1 MLFVFRGCFS
11 GRLHWVTRG
20 VVPSFSAARGSQL
33 SQYVLRFMFPI
44 KCLLN
49 ENTVNAN
56 QGFPVQPALSVD
68 DVTNQRSGCFQL
80 QQRDCV
86 RVRQSHTNRF
96 SRRFWSSRGGS
107 SHWRTEREKEQWSQ
121 CIGEVI
127 IDDYRLD
134 RLKCTEQKTRPSAP
148 QRTHYELI
156 LLVTSLS
163 DAGNDGTWVPTSNG
177 HTATTP
183 VWAYWGADVCATAG
197 PEW

>member
-1 MLFVFRGCFS
+1 MV
-11 GRLHWVTRG
+11 
-20 VVPSFSAARGSQL
+20 
-33 SQYVLRFMFPI
+33 PI

-86 RVRQSHTNRF
+86 RVLVVSQKPFLLKVVEQQRRVVSLENRE
-96 SRRFWSSRGGS
+96 G
-107 SHWRTEREKEQWSQ
+107 KKKKQCSQ

-134 RLKCTEQKTRPSAP
+134 RSKCTEQKNS
-148 QRTHYELI
+148 
-156 LLVTSLS
+156 
-163 DAGNDGTWVPTSNG
+163 
-177 HTATTP
+177 
-183 VWAYWGADVCATAG
+183 
-197 PEW
+197 